1 MLSDQ
6 ENELITRVGPGT
18 VAGSL
23 MSHYWFPVLLAEEL
37 EQPGGTPK
45 KVRLLGRDLVA
56 FRDTEGR
63 IGILDE
69 YCSHRGASLA
79 LARNEECGLRCLYH
93 GWKYGFD
100 GEVQEIP
107 TEPKERR
114 AHLTQS
120 VRHPAYPSHE
130 GGGLIWT
137 CLGDPATAFQPPPF
151 IWTELPPNQIVV
163 TKILQRCNWLQALE
177 GAMDPAHL
185 EVLHH
190 DAFRSDMSFVDS
202 AADSLDV
209 RYADTDYG
217 FVMGIIRD
225 PDDAQDGVRHVT
237 ANPFV
242 MPSTVLT
249 SLNKGRG
256 TSGVFVPIDDENTY
270 VYTVTFAYEEP
281 IDREAILKMRG
292 MRPGVDVDENFQSP
306 RTAANGWL
314 QDREAMARG
323 ESYSGLGGLTLEDVV
338 IGESQGPLRSRAR
351 EHLGPLDIAIA
362 HLRQVYLNELKQ
374 VSDGSPPQLASDSA
388 ALIGLRSRTGLV
400 EGDRHW
406 SEIMAVGAAS
416 GHA

>member
-1 MLSDQ
+1 MLPDDK
-6 ENELITRVGPGT
+6 NELITRVGPGT
-18 VAGSL
+18 VTGSL
-23 MSHYWFPVLLAEEL
+23 MSRYWFPVLLAEEL
-37 EQPGGTPK
+37 DRPGGEPR

-63 IGILDE
+63 VGILDQ

-79 LARNEECGLRCLYH
+79 LARNEDCGLRCLYH
-93 GWKYGFD
+93 GWKYGVD
-100 GEVQEIP
+100 GTVQEIP
-107 TEPKERR
+107 TEPKDRR
-114 AHLTQS
+114 AHLTAS
-120 VRHPAYPSHE
+120 VRHPAYLSHE
-130 GGGLIWT
+130 SGGLIWA
-137 CLGDPATAFQPPPF
+137 CLSDPDTAFAPPPF
-151 IWTELPPNQIVV
+151 IWTSLPADQIVV

-225 PDDAQDGVRHVT
+225 PDGVHNGVRHVT

-256 TSGVFVPIDDENTY
+256 TSGLFVPIDDQNTY
-270 VYTVTFAYEEP
+270 VYTVTFAYDEP
-281 IDREAILKMRG
+281 IDREAVLKMRG
-292 MRPGVDVDENFQSP
+292 MRPGIDVDENFESS

-323 ESYSGLGGLTLEDVV
+323 GSYSGLGGLTLEDVV
-338 IGESQGPLRSRAR
+338 IGESQGPIRSRAR
-351 EHLGPLDIAIA
+351 EHLGPLDVAIA
-362 HLRQVYLNELKQ
+362 HLRHIYLDEIEKLRNGG
-374 VSDGSPPQLASDSA
+374 DPQLGSDPA
-388 ALIGLRSRTGLV
+388 VLVGLRSRTGLV
-400 EGDRHW
+400 ETDRRW
-406 SEIMAVGAAS
+406 SEIMAAEAA
-416 GHA
+416 